1 PKPSPAGNSPAP
13 PPPAPKPSPAGS
25 SPAPAPKPSTSPNH
39 PWGNGHDCGG
49 KAINAPQYNMGQRFF
64 PGPFNPQVC
73 SDYALAQ
80 NKAQSGSTS
89 SCRMFNAAYLH
100 KDGVPYGTICSLYS
114 SALDSNTWATYT
126 GGQGYEC
133 KQSWTWNLI

>member
-1 PKPSPAGNSPAP
+1 MGPPGKSPNS
-13 PPPAPKPSPAGS
+13 PPPAPKPSPPGK
-25 SPAPAPKPSTSPNH
+25 SPDPAPKPSASPNH
-39 PWGNGHDCGG
+39 PWGNGHNCGG

-80 NKAQSGSTS
+80 NKAQSGSKS

-114 SALDSNTWATYT
+114 SALDSN
-126 GGQGYEC
+126 
-133 KQSWTWNLI
+133 

>member
-1 PKPSPAGNSPAP
+1 
-13 PPPAPKPSPAGS
+13 
-25 SPAPAPKPSTSPNH
+25 
-39 PWGNGHDCGG
+39 
-49 KAINAPQYNMGQRFF
+49 MGQRFF

-80 NKAQSGSTS
+80 NKAQSGSKS